1 MLVGGEAA
9 GGAASR
15 LGQAGRAAW
24 LGRAAEGTTE
34 TVGYS
39 SFRAFKAANGS
50 AGEGMAWHHIVE
62 QNPSNITKF
71 GPEAIHTE
79 SNLIKLPN
87 GAGSIHAKISG
98 FYSSKMPGTSMH
110 IRDYVKTLPFQEQY
124 QFGLDALKRFGY

>member
-1 MLVGGEAA
+1 VLVGGEAA

-71 GPEAIHTE
+71 G
-79 SNLIKLPN
+79 
-87 GAGSIHAKISG
+87 SIHAKISG